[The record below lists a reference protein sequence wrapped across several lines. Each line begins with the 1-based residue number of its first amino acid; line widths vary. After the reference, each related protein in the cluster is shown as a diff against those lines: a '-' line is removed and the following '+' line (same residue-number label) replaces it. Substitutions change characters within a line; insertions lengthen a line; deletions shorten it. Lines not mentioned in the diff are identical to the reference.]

1 MQVILIITWA
11 GNVEEVYMA
20 FQPGQDR
27 QGTGDFAGLMGSQ
40 AGYLK
45 ETSQD
50 WTIRLFTI

>member
-27 QGTGDFAGLMGSQ
+27 QGTGDRGLCWSHGFSS
-40 AGYLK
+40 GLLK
-45 ETSQD
+45 RNFSGLD
-50 WTIRLFTI
+50 Y